1 MKISDILSALQKGG
15 PAADG
20 GKGGRLIQP
29 VQPVIQAGRL
39 NLMAGQL
46 LQGEVMGE
54 DGQGQLLLKLAGEII
69 AARTPVKLA
78 VGQQLW
84 FEVKEAGDS
93 PLLQPAGRQ
102 GAVQNLLRDIMAIR
116 PLLVASSSPSAVA
129 ASTPPPPPL
138 GVPIGTLANAGAG
151 QGPALPVAPGGAAPA
166 TAAPPVSGTP
176 VMPPPVV
183 LGPDG
188 TLPPEAARLVRA
200 LVAFSN
206 QSGGAT
212 GPAPAAGGPAPSP
225 SLLKT
230 IVALVREGQVPAAL
244 QRFEAFQGVVRPTAG
259 PAAAGGDT
267 ALPPAAARPGGAGPV
282 AGVAPSLT
290 GSEPDNPSPRL
301 LSSFS
306 PPTIKIL
313 NSLLAVAGIKAPG
326 PGDSGPLQPAL
337 DPEAN
342 LATILSQIGREGKV
356 PPSLL
361 RLGPLQAL
369 LAAPGPAGALPTGQ
383 AVTLG
388 GAEEELAGQVGEAVR
403 PLLPLQLAAAQQGAE
418 PLPAHLRLL
427 AALLG
432 LGSFKK
438 SMEVRQ
444 ELDRLFGRLAAAEM
458 PGTDRKL
465 AAFFEAHARVNAE
478 PAPGPS
484 NFYIMPAL
492 FAGQAGWGE
501 WLWSQEKADEGT
513 GGSHQENLVF
523 FLEMSQLGALTVQV
537 ILKGKK
543 MRGQILMEDKK
554 GRDLVAALMP
564 GLCQRLE
571 AFGYDIV
578 DFSCTCQPLN
588 VMQELKESL
597 HRQAGTA
604 PVSLL
609 DVQA

>member
-1 MKISDILSALQKGG
+1 MKISDIFSALQKGG
-15 PAADG
+15 QAADG

-102 GAVQNLLRDIMAIR
+102 GAVQDLLKDIMAIR
-116 PLLVASSSPSAVA
+116 PLLVASSSPPAAA
-129 ASTPPPPPL
+129 ASTPSPASPL
-138 GVPIGTLANAGAG
+138 GVPTDALANAGAG
-151 QGPALPVAPGGAAPA
+151 QGPVSPAPPGGPA
-166 TAAPPVSGTP
+166 SPVSGTP
-176 VMPPPVV
+176 VMPPPAV

-188 TLPPEAARLVRA
+188 ALPPEAARLVRA

-206 QSGGAT
+206 QSGGAV
-212 GPAPAAGGPAPSP
+212 GPAPAAGGPASPP

-259 PAAAGGDT
+259 PAAAGGDM
-267 ALPPAAARPGGAGPV
+267 ALTPAAGRSEGAGPV
-282 AGVAPSLT
+282 AGVAPPLIS
-290 GSEPDNPSPRL
+290 SEPENPSPRL
-301 LSSFS
+301 SSSFS

-326 PGDSGPLQPAL
+326 PGDTGPLQPAL

-383 AVTLG
+383 VATPG
-388 GAEEELAGQVGEAVR
+388 GAEEELGGQVGEAVR

-418 PLPAHLRLL
+418 PVPAHLRLL

-444 ELDRLFGRLAAAEM
+444 ELDRLFGRLATAEM

-484 NFYIMPAL
+484 HFYIMPAL

-513 GGSHQENLVF
+513 GGAHQENLVF

-554 GRDLVAALMP
+554 GRDVVAALMP

>member
-1 MKISDILSALQKGG
+1 MKISDIFSALQKGG
-15 PAADG
+15 QAADG

-29 VQPVIQAGRL
+29 VQPVGQTGRL
-39 NLMAGQL
+39 NLMPGQL

-102 GAVQNLLRDIMAIR
+102 GAVQDLLKNIMAIR
-116 PLLVASSSPSAVA
+116 PLLVAAPAPPA
-129 ASTPPPPPL
+129 AGEASTAPPQA
-138 GVPIGTLANAGAG
+138 VFAGARG
-151 QGPALPVAPGGAAPA
+151 QESAPLAAPGGAALPA
-166 TAAPPVSGTP
+166 ASDAVAPAPGTP
-176 VMPPPVV
+176 AMPPPAV
-183 LGPDG
+183 LGSDG

-200 LVAFSN
+200 LAAFSN
-206 QSGGAT
+206 QAAAAA
-212 GPAPAAGGPAPSP
+212 GPAPAAGGLAPSP
-225 SLLKT
+225 SLIKT

-244 QRFEAFQGVVRPTAG
+244 QRFEAFQGVVRSAPP
-259 PAAAGGDT
+259 PAVAGGDT
-267 ALPPAAARPGGAGPV
+267 ALPPAAAARPEGAGPV
-282 AGVAPSLT
+282 AGVAPPLT
-290 GSEPDNPSPRL
+290 GVEPENPSPRL
-301 LSSFS
+301 TSSFS
-306 PPTIKIL
+306 PPTIRIL
-313 NSLLAVAGIKAPG
+313 NSLLAVAAIKAPG
-326 PGDSGPLQPAL
+326 PGDTGPLQPAL

-342 LATILSQIGREGKV
+342 LAAILTQIGREGKV

-369 LAAPGPAGALPTGQ
+369 LAPGPAGPLSSGQ
-383 AVTLG
+383 ASAPVA
-388 GAEEELAGQVGEAVR
+388 AEEELAGQVGLADR
-403 PLLPLQLAAAQQGAE
+403 PLLPLQFAAAQQGAE
-418 PLPAHLRLL
+418 PLPAPLRLL

-432 LGSFKK
+432 LGSFKNN
-438 SMEVRQ
+438 MELRQ
-444 ELDRLFGRLAAAEM
+444 ELDQLFGRLAEAEL

-465 AAFFEAHARVNAE
+465 AAFFEAHARVNGE

-484 NFYIMPAL
+484 HFYIMPAL

-513 GGSHQENLVF
+513 GAAHQENLVF
-523 FLEMSQLGALTVQV
+523 FLEMSQLGALTIQV

-554 GRDLVAALMP
+554 GRDLVAALLP

-571 AFGYDIV
+571 AFGYDII
-578 DFSCTCQPLN
+578 DFPCLCQPLN